1 MKQLL
6 FLLSFVTTSVYAGI
20 GDLLPKP
27 QQVKP
32 NGERY
37 EVPQNE
43 AALSVSI
50 KIVDD
55 LPQVPINKEEAYTLE
70 VTKKGVSI
78 KATTEKG
85 VYWAKQTL
93 KQLIVTKGKKSYYEG
108 CTIIDYPA
116 FRIRGFMHDTGRSYI
131 SVEELKKE
139 IALLSQYKINV
150 FHWHL
155 TENQGWRLQSIRFP
169 QLNSGNTYERL
180 PEKYYTLE
188 EAKELV
194 AYCKAHNMLLI
205 PEIDM
210 PGHSRA
216 FEKAFGTDMQ
226 SPQGMKIL
234 KEILDEVVET
244 FEVPYIHIGTDEV
257 AFTNPAFV
265 PQMVAYIRAK
275 GKKVISWNPGWHYKE
290 GEIDMTQLWSYR
302 GKAQKGIPAID
313 SRYHYINHFDTFADL
328 VALYNSRILNV
339 AQGDAD
345 HAGAIVALWNDRYIP
360 NERENILQNNFY
372 PAMLALAE
380 RSWMGGGTEYFD
392 GKGTMLPIDT
402 NDPVFKD
409 FADFERRMCW
419 HKEHNFVGEP
429 FAYVPQT
436 AVEWNITDAFP
447 NNGNLAKVFP
457 PEEAL
462 KEEYTYEGKTYST
475 RKAIGA
481 GIYLRH
487 TWGKLVPAFYANPE
501 PNHTTYAYTYVY
513 SGEKQKAG
521 LWVSFQ
527 NYSRSERDLPPRQ
540 GKWDY
545 KESKLWL
552 NGQELAPPQW
562 ESQHTELSN
571 EIPLT
576 NENFEV
582 RKPLPITL
590 NKGWNKLL
598 LKLPVGA
605 FNTGLTHKITEDLSF
620 NSTYLNSSYSEDLRE
635 HSREIGRASCRERV

>member
-55 LPQVPINKEEAYTLE
+55 LPQVPINKEEAYMLE

-93 KQLIVTKGKKSYYEG
+93 KQLVVTKGKKSYYEG

-169 QLNSGNTYERL
+169 QLNLANTYERL

-265 PQMVAYIRAK
+265 PEMVAYIRAK

-313 SRYHYINHFDTFADL
+313 SRYH
-328 VALYNSRILNV
+328 
-339 AQGDAD
+339 
-345 HAGAIVALWNDRYIP
+345 
-360 NERENILQNNFY
+360 
-372 PAMLALAE
+372 
-380 RSWMGGGTEYFD
+380 
-392 GKGTMLPIDT
+392 
-402 NDPVFKD
+402 
-409 FADFERRMCW
+409 
-419 HKEHNFVGEP
+419 
-429 FAYVPQT
+429 
-436 AVEWNITDAFP
+436 
-447 NNGNLAKVFP
+447 
-457 PEEAL
+457 
-462 KEEYTYEGKTYST
+462 
-475 RKAIGA
+475 
-481 GIYLRH
+481 
-487 TWGKLVPAFYANPE
+487 
-501 PNHTTYAYTYVY
+501 
-513 SGEKQKAG
+513 
-521 LWVSFQ
+521 
-527 NYSRSERDLPPRQ
+527 
-540 GKWDY
+540 
-545 KESKLWL
+545 
-552 NGQELAPPQW
+552 
-562 ESQHTELSN
+562 
-571 EIPLT
+571 
-576 NENFEV
+576 
-582 RKPLPITL
+582 
-590 NKGWNKLL
+590 
-598 LKLPVGA
+598 
-605 FNTGLTHKITEDLSF
+605 
-620 NSTYLNSSYSEDLRE
+620 
-635 HSREIGRASCRERV
+635 

>member
-43 AALSVSI
+43 VALSVSI

-93 KQLIVTKGKKSYYEG
+93 KQLVVTKGKKSYYEG

-116 FRIRGFMHDTGRSYI
+116 FRIRGFMHDAGRSYI

-216 FEKAFGTDMQ
+216 FEKAFGIDMQ

-265 PQMVAYIRAK
+265 PEMVAYIRAK

-436 AVEWNITDAFP
+436 AVECNITDAFP

-501 PNHTTYAYTYVY
+501 PNHTAYAYTYVY

-605 FNTGLTHKITEDLSF
+605 FNTPEIRLVKWQFTCVVVTPEGNDTPKGIK
-620 NSTYLNSSYSEDLRE
+620 YSISAEKKKN
-635 HSREIGRASCRERV
+635 GK

>member
-6 FLLSFVTTSVYAGI
+6 FLLSFVTTSIYAGI

-93 KQLIVTKGKKSYYEG
+93 KQLVVTKGKKSYYEG

-265 PQMVAYIRAK
+265 PEMVAYIRAK

-339 AQGDAD
+339 AQGNAD

-380 RSWMGGGTEYFD
+380 RSWMGGGAEYFD

-501 PNHTTYAYTYVY
+501 PNHTAYAYTYVY
-513 SGEKQKAG
+513 SGRKQKAG

-605 FNTGLTHKITEDLSF
+605 FNTPEIRLVKWQFTCVVVTPEGNDTPKGIK
-620 NSTYLNSSYSEDLRE
+620 YSISAEKKKN
-635 HSREIGRASCRERV
+635 GK

>member
-37 EVPQNE
+37 EVPQDE

-93 KQLIVTKGKKSYYEG
+93 KQLVVTKGKKSYYEG

-169 QLNSGNTYERL
+169 QLNLANTYERL

-265 PQMVAYIRAK
+265 PEMVAYIRAK

-501 PNHTTYAYTYVY
+501 PNHTAYAYTYLY
-513 SGEKQKAG
+513 SGEKQKVG

-605 FNTGLTHKITEDLSF
+605 FNTPEIRLVKWQFTCVVVTPEGNDTPKGIK
-620 NSTYLNSSYSEDLRE
+620 YSISAEKKKN
-635 HSREIGRASCRERV
+635 GK

>member
-6 FLLSFVTTSVYAGI
+6 FLLSFVATNIYAGI
-20 GDLLPKP
+20 PHLLPKP
-27 QQVKP
+27 QQVIP
-32 NGERY
+32 NGERL
-37 EVPQNE
+37 EV
-43 AALSVSI
+43 LSAKASLPIMV

-55 LPQVPINKEEAYTLE
+55 LPQVPVNKDEAYILE
-70 VTKKGVSI
+70 VTKKGI
-78 KATTEKG
+78 YIQATTQKG

-93 KQLIVTKGKKSYYEG
+93 NQLLVTKGKKTYYEG
-108 CTIIDYPA
+108 CTITDYPA
-116 FRIRGFMHDTGRSYI
+116 FRVRGFMHDTGRSYI
-131 SVEELKKE
+131 SVEELKRE

-155 TENQGWRLQSIRFP
+155 TENQGWRLQSLRFP
-169 QLNSGNTYERL
+169 QLNSAPTYERL
-180 PEKYYTLE
+180 PQKYYTLQ

-194 AYCKAHNMLLI
+194 AFCKAHNVLLI

-226 SPQGMKIL
+226 SAQGMAIL
-234 KEILDEVVET
+234 KEILDEVTET

-257 AFTNPAFV
+257 TFTNPTFV
-265 PQMVAYIRAK
+265 PEMVAYIRAK
-275 GKKVISWNPGWHYKE
+275 GKKVISWNPGWQYKE

-313 SRYHYINHFDTFADL
+313 SRFHYINHFDTFADL

-339 AQGDAD
+339 PQGDAD
-345 HAGAIVALWNDRYIP
+345 HAGAIIALWNDRYIP
-360 NERENILQNNFY
+360 NEKANILQNNFY

-380 RSWMGGGTEYFD
+380 RASLGGGSEYFNV
-392 GKGTMLPIDT
+392 KGTVLPTDT
-402 NDPVFKD
+402 NDPVFKA
-409 FADFERRMCW
+409 FSDFERRMCW

-436 AVEWNITDAFP
+436 AIEWCITDAFP

-457 PEEAL
+457 PEQGLNEA
-462 KEEYTYEGKTYST
+462 YSYEGKTYNT

-487 TWGKLVPAFYANPE
+487 TWGNLVPAFYANPQ
-501 PNHTTYAYTYVY
+501 PHHTAYAYTYVY
-513 SGEKQKAG
+513 SPKKQQAG

-527 NYSRSERDLPPRQ
+527 NYSRSEKDLPPRQ
-540 GKWDY
+540 GTWDY
-545 KESKLWL
+545 KGSKLWL
-552 NGQELAPPQW
+552 NGHELSPPQW

-598 LKLPVGA
+598 LKLPIGA
-605 FNTGLTHKITEDLSF
+605 FNTPEIRLVKWQFTCVVVTPEGNDTPKGIK
-620 NSTYLNSSYSEDLRE
+620 YSISPEKKNN
-635 HSREIGRASCRERV
+635 GT